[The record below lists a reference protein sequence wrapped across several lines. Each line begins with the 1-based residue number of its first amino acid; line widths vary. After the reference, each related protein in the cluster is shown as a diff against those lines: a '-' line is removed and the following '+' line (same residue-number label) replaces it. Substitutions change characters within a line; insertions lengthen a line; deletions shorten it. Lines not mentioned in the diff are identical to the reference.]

1 MRKIISIAVG
11 KGGVGKTT
19 TATNLAACFA
29 VAEKKTLLID
39 FDPSGS
45 CSDCFGFS
53 YERPVDGIF
62 KVLSF
67 AKTIEQV
74 VHKTDLEYLDFIPS
88 DITSPEIEERMLKLT
103 NYSYLFK
110 NILNS
115 YELSVYDYI
124 IIDCPP
130 YLKGLTTIA
139 LNSSS
144 SVIIPIKAGQFS
156 ILALR
161 KMFDYYHW
169 IKKRNN
175 PDLQI
180 EGILRTIYEP
190 DTKAW
195 QLTNSELYDNYKEY
209 LFRTVIP
216 KNITLT
222 ESEFYK
228 RPAIL
233 FNLKSK
239 GAQAYLHLAEEIFSK
254 NSEQYNPQ
262 NLYNVP
268 VSI

>member
-1 MRKIISIAVG
+1 MKKIISIAVG

-19 TATNLAACFA
+19 TAANLAACFA

-53 YERPVDGIF
+53 YERPVNGIF

-67 AKTIEQV
+67 TRTIKQV
-74 VHKTDLEYLDFIPS
+74 VQKTDLAYLDFIPS
-88 DITSPEIEERMLKLT
+88 DINSPETEDRLLKIT
-103 NYSYLFK
+103 NNSYLFK
-110 NILNS
+110 NILGS
-115 YELSVYDYI
+115 YELCDYEYI

-130 YLKGLTTIA
+130 SLKGLTTIA

-144 SVIIPIKAGQFS
+144 SVLIPVRAGQYS

-161 KMFDYYHW
+161 KMFDYYYW

-175 PDLQI
+175 PDLRI
-180 EGILRTIYEP
+180 EGILRTMYES
-190 DTKAW
+190 DTIAW
-195 QLTNSELYDNYKEY
+195 ILTDKELNDNFKDH
-209 LFRTVIP
+209 LLQTVIP

-228 RPAIL
+228 RPAVL

-239 GAQAYLHLAEEIFSK
+239 GSQAYLRLAEEIFSK
-254 NSEQYNPQ
+254 NSDEFDPQ
-262 NLYNVP
+262 NFYNLS
-268 VSI
+268 VSF

>member
-1 MRKIISIAVG
+1 MKKIISIAIG

-19 TATNLAACFA
+19 TATNLATCLA

-53 YERPVDGIF
+53 YERPVGGIF

-67 AKTIEQV
+67 TRNIDQV
-74 VHKTDLEYLDFIPS
+74 VQKTDLENLDFIPS
-88 DITSPEIEERMLKLT
+88 DITSPEIEDRMLKLT
-103 NYSYLFK
+103 NYSYLFN
-110 NILNS
+110 NILSS
-115 YELSVYDYI
+115 YELAEYEYI

-139 LNSSS
+139 LNAST
-144 SVIIPIKAGQFS
+144 SVLIPVKAGQYS

-161 KMFDYYHW
+161 KMFDYYNW

-175 PDLQI
+175 PNLKI

-195 QLTNSELYDNYKEY
+195 SLTNNELYDNYMPH
-209 LFRTVIP
+209 LFKTVIP

-239 GAQAYLHLAEEIFSK
+239 GSQAYLRLTEEILSK

-262 NLYNVP
+262 NFYNIP

>member
-1 MRKIISIAVG
+1 MKKIISIAVG

-29 VAEKKTLLID
+29 VAEKKTLLVD
-39 FDPSGS
+39 FDPAGS
-45 CSDCFGFS
+45 CSDCLGFS
-53 YERPVDGIF
+53 YERPVSGLF

-67 AKTIEQV
+67 TKTVEQV
-74 VHKTDLEYLDFIPS
+74 IQKTDLEYLDIIPS
-88 DITSPEIEERMLKLT
+88 DISSPEIEDRMLKLT
-103 NYSYLFK
+103 NHSYLFN

-115 YELSVYDYI
+115 FELSVYEYI

-130 YLKGLTTIA
+130 SLKGLTTIA
-139 LNSSS
+139 LNSSD
-144 SVIIPIKAGQFS
+144 SVIIPVKAGQFS

-161 KMFDYYHW
+161 KMIDYCGW

-175 PDLQI
+175 PNLQI
-180 EGILRTIYEP
+180 EGILRTMYEP
-190 DTKAW
+190 ETKAW
-195 QLTNSELYDNYKEY
+195 TLTNAELYENYNEY
-209 LFRTVIP
+209 LFKTNIP

-233 FNLKSK
+233 FSVKSK
-239 GAQAYLHLAEEIFSK
+239 GAQAYLHLAEEIFSR
-254 NSEQYNPQ
+254 NSELYNQ
-262 NLYNVP
+262 KNLYNIP